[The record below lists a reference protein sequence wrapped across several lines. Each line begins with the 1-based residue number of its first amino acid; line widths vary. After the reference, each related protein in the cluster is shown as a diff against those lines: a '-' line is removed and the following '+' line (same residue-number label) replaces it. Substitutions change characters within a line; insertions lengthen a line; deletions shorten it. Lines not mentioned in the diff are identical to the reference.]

1 MNTTNCSPALHTGIN
16 PNRLFRL
23 AETLF
28 NDSRAAAKSWAPLAD
43 VSETD
48 TAYVVKSD
56 LPEVKT
62 EDVKVSVREGVLTIK
77 GERKYEKSTENEK
90 VHLQERS
97 YGSFSR
103 SFALPKDADSENVS
117 AAYVNG
123 TLTVTVPKRPEVQP
137 KEIEVRVA

>member
-1 MNTTNCSPALHTGIN
+1 MNATTCSPVLNNNFT
-16 PNRLFRL
+16 PNRLIRL

-28 NDSRAAAKSWAPLAD
+28 NEGRPASSAWSPLAD

-48 TAYVVKSD
+48 TAYVVKLD

-62 EDVKVSVREGVLTIK
+62 EDVKVSVRDGILSIR

-90 VHLQERS
+90 LHLRERS
-97 YGSFSR
+97 VGSFSR
-103 SFALPKDADSENVS
+103 SFSLPKDADGENVS

-123 TLTVTVPKRPEVQP
+123 TLTVTVLKRPEVQP
-137 KEIEVRVA
+137 KEIEIRVG